1 MSEQDPLL
9 PPPNV
14 ADVNTYLESQG
25 YDAGSK
31 YGRVRRRTAEY
42 LESAALHY
50 TVIALVL
57 IDSGCVL
64 ADLAY
69 TFLSEDCTPI
79 EGPDSPIWLNILAQI
94 SLSITTVFLVEIPVS
109 IWALGLQ
116 NYNPFGPVPHA
127 ILHFFDAIVIVT
139 TFVLEVVLR
148 GRERELASLLIIL
161 RMWRLVKLVGG
172 IAVGAGELEEEQAK
186 ALAETKQE
194 LKQALNS
201 LQALRQENQELRARI
216 TQFERNPTED
226 SNQDF

>member
-14 ADVNTYLESQG
+14 ANVDTYIESQE
-25 YDAGSK
+25 YVADSK
-31 YGRVRRRTAEY
+31 HGRVRRRTAEI

-57 IDSGCVL
+57 VDSACVL

-79 EGPDSPIWLNILAQI
+79 EGPDTPLWLNILAQL
-94 SLSITTVFLVEIPVS
+94 SLAITTLFLVEVPVT

-127 ILHFFDAIVIVT
+127 VLHFFDAVVILT
-139 TFVLEVVLR
+139 TFILEVVLR

-161 RMWRLVKLVGG
+161 RMWRLVKLVQG
-172 IAVGAGELEEEQAK
+172 IAVGAGELDEEQAK

-194 LKQALNS
+194 LKQALNA
-201 LQALRQENQELRARI
+201 LQALHQENQELRLRI
-216 TQFERNPTED
+216 TQFKD
-226 SNQDF
+226 SQAGDSDQEF